1 MEECRE
7 RVEWERERERERASQ
22 RYLSKKKRDKQTD
35 S

>member
-7 RVEWERERERERASQ
+7 RVEWERERERESASQ
-22 RYLSKKKRDKQTD
+22 RFLSKKKRDKQTD